1 MENITNT
8 IMNKATCKIVLDTK
22 SKEPEKRLY
31 LSVTYQ
37 RQAYK
42 YSLGL
47 NYKLT
52 KEQFD
57 NKNLK
62 ITKEALAAAEPEK
75 MRAEQIVNKLG
86 QNFSFSKF
94 KAKFKGKDKTDNDS
108 IMSDKLDDVLKHY
121 IENKHDSLAQGT
133 IDSYNSAINHLTA
146 YSKNVCVSDLT
157 VPFIQSFIT
166 HLKHSKG
173 ISSEATINIY
183 LRAIKAIYNYAEVML
198 CLDPRNNPFGRN
210 KIEIHSNT
218 NVKKAINENDFQKL
232 LTYKPADSKEEFAHD
247 MFLLSFGLIGMNI
260 ADILSIKNRNIDKQT
275 LRYDRKKTKNRK
287 KTPEP
292 IKIEI
297 EKPTMKLIK
306 KRGVINPDA
315 PDDYIFPF
323 LKVGMSDKQEL
334 RKRKD
339 ITKLINKSLDE
350 ICKKLE
356 IEKFTYYAAR
366 HTIATMLMNDGT
378 SVEAISK
385 SLGHSNIK
393 VTQNYLS
400 QLSDKVAKD
409 VAIKVSSYMTPK
421 TIEDDSVNS
430 DSKEVVIIESPIMVD

>member
-1 MENITNT
+1 M
-8 IMNKATCKIVLDTK
+8 MNKATCKIVLDTK

-47 NYKLT
+47 NFKLT
-52 KEQFD
+52 KEQFE

-86 QNFSFSKF
+86 QSFSFSKF
-94 KAKFKGKDKTDNDS
+94 KSRFKGKDKTDNDS
-108 IMSDKLDDVLKHY
+108 VMSDKLDDVLKHY

-146 YSKNVCVSDLT
+146 YSKNVRISDLT
-157 VPFIQSFIT
+157 VPFLQSFIT

-198 CLDPRNNPFGRN
+198 CIDPRNNPFGRN

-306 KRGVINPDA
+306 KHGVINPDA

-421 TIEDDSVNS
+421 TIEDDSIKS
-430 DSKEVVIIESPIMVD
+430 DSKELVVIESPIMAD

>member
-1 MENITNT
+1 M
-8 IMNKATCKIVLDTK
+8 MNKATCKILLDTK
-22 SKEPEKRLY
+22 SKESEKRLY

-52 KEQFD
+52 KEQFE
-57 NKNLK
+57 NKKLK

-75 MRAEQIVNKLG
+75 MRAEQIINELG
-86 QNFSFSKF
+86 QSFSFSKF
-94 KAKFKGKDKTDNDS
+94 KARFKGKVKTDNES
-108 IMSDKLDDVLKHY
+108 VMSDKLDDVLNHY
-121 IENKHDSLAQGT
+121 IKNKHDSLAQGT
-133 IDSYNSAINHLTA
+133 IDSYKSAVNHLTT
-146 YSKNVCVSDLT
+146 YSKNVRISDLT
-157 VPFIQSFIT
+157 VPFLQSFIT
-166 HLKHSKG
+166 HLKNSKD

-183 LRAIKAIYNYAEVML
+183 LRAIRALYRFAETRLHLDHTNY
-198 CLDPRNNPFGRN
+198 PFGTN

-218 NVKKAINENDFQKL
+218 NVKRAIKENDFQKL
-232 LTYKPADSKEEFAHD
+232 LTYKPADSKEEFAYD

-260 ADILSIKNRNIDKQT
+260 ADIISMRNRDIEEQT
-275 LRYDRKKTKNRK
+275 LIYDRKKTKNRK
-287 KTPEP
+287 KNPEP

-297 EKPTMKLIK
+297 EEPTMKLIK
-306 KRGVINPDA
+306 KHGVINPDA

-350 ICKKLE
+350 ICKKLK
-356 IEKFTYYAAR
+356 IKKFTYYAAR
-366 HTIATMLMNDGT
+366 HTIATMLMNDNT
-378 SVEAISK
+378 PIEIISK
-385 SLGHSNIK
+385 CLGHSNIK

-400 QLSDKVAKD
+400 QLSDKVTKN

-421 TIEDDSVNS
+421 TIENDSIKSNG
-430 DSKEVVIIESPIMVD
+430 KEVVVIESPIMAD